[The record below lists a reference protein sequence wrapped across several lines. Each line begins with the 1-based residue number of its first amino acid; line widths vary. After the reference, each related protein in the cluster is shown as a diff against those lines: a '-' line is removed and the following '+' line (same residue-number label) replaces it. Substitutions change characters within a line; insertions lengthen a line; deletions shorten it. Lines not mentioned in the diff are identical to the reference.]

1 MRRLVPDEERLTIFR
16 IFAHSDWLAHIVFAI
31 LLASIVATIVVWAAQ
46 GIALA
51 RGRGAWLASALA
63 YLSAV
68 VVTAPL
74 LAFVRAIYEVAK
86 VCMGLVNVTPA
97 PDLVMLAP
105 AFAEAAMFLLVG
117 ALSAAVASA
126 ARGHLLIMSHA
137 PLRAGIGDKLR

>member
-31 LLASIVATIVVWAAQ
+31 LLACIAATIIVWVVQ
-46 GIALA
+46 GVALA
-51 RGRGAWLASALA
+51 RGRGAWLDSALA

-74 LAFVRAIYEVAK
+74 LAFVRAAYEVAK
-86 VCMGLVNVTPA
+86 VCMGLVNITPA

-117 ALSAAVASA
+117 ALSAALASA
-126 ARGHLLIMSHA
+126 ARGHLLIMFHA
-137 PLRAGIGDKLR
+137 PRGGGAADKLH